1 MILVIGPTGSGK
13 TLLLK
18 QLEELSKN
26 SHLSSAKKKDKSQ
39 SDLHDAKPL
48 TSNDQDDARENVPAT
63 MPTMGTNICA
73 IKFPRK
79 KEINLKEVGGSM
91 APIWKSSYEDAEK
104 VIYVID
110 FSNPFQVSSTTIRL
124 LEMLSD
130 EKLKDK
136 NILLLLNKIDNFT
149 TVYPAEMRYML
160 MLDSIISHA
169 PQTITTIESSAKY
182 GSGLQDVV
190 DWIYEGT

>member
-39 SDLHDAKPL
+39 SDLNDAKPS

-63 MPTMGTNICA
+63 IPTMGTNICA